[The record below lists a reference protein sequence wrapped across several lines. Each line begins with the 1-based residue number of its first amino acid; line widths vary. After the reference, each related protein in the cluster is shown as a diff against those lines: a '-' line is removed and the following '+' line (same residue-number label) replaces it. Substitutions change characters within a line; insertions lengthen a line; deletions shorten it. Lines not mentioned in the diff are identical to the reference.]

1 MKAVV
6 VDKDYGSVTSEEL
19 ETVKKA
25 YAKAGIDLELQH
37 FTTED
42 EIIAGCQDA
51 MAILGTGNPP
61 VTRRVIE
68 SLPDLKF
75 VQRFGIGSEF
85 YLTGCSSRTWS
96 NCIEP
101 SWDSVQRNWQDLAC
115 AMIMGLIRNTNYY
128 DKEIRKGNWPKCQY
142 LLPARCTGTDT
153 WIIWIWGCRKIS
165 ARYFP
170 WRIWN
175 KSDLL

>member
-61 VTRRVIE
+61 ELISKATMLSKIFSYKRV
-68 SLPDLKF
+68 
-75 VQRFGIGSEF
+75 
-85 YLTGCSSRTWS
+85 Y
-96 NCIEP
+96 CI
-101 SWDSVQRNWQDLAC
+101 QDFW
-115 AMIMGLIRNTNYY
+115 I
-128 DKEIRKGNWPKCQY
+128 
-142 LLPARCTGTDT
+142 LL
-153 WIIWIWGCRKIS
+153 
-165 ARYFP
+165 
-170 WRIWN
+170 N
-175 KSDLL
+175 N